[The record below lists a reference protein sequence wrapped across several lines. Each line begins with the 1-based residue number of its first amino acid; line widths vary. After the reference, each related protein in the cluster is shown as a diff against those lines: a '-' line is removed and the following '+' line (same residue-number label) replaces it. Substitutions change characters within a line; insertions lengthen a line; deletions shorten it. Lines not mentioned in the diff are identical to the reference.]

1 MTTRT
6 AATAAV
12 LFTLLLSWRT
22 AGALQETVTT
32 PPASP
37 PQAGPASTP
46 QSPPSPPASRQ
57 VLIGVIDIQKI
68 GTESKIGRAER
79 KRFEARGE
87 KLKGEIEARGKKLEK
102 EKKALEE
109 KFPSLQPDQ
118 RQAKAKEFEKKV
130 EAYRKMVQKAQ
141 EEMEPLQKEI
151 NDKLFALVEKGAARV
166 GSAKGLAL
174 IVPRRDLIFSSPD
187 TTIVDVT
194 EDLLT
199 VVDELYDA
207 K

>member
-1 MTTRT
+1 MKRSIIT
-6 AATAAV
+6 AALITSLFSFGTRSSAQESAV
-12 LFTLLLSWRT
+12 TPP
-22 AGALQETVTT
+22 

-37 PQAGPASTP
+37 QPVSGSTP
-46 QSPPSPPASRQ
+46 QAPTPPAAARQ
-57 VLIGVIDIQKI
+57 VLVGVIDIQKI

-87 KLKGEIEARGKKLEK
+87 KLKGDIEARGKKLEK

-130 EAYRKMVQKAQ
+130 ESYRKMVQKAQ

-151 NDKLFALVEKGAARV
+151 NDKIFALVEKGARRV
-166 GSAKGLAL
+166 GTEKNLSL
-174 IVPRRDLIFSSPD
+174 IIPKRELIFSSPE
-187 TTIVDVT
+187 TSVVDVT
-194 EDLLT
+194 EDLLKA
-199 VVDELYDA
+199 VDELYDG